1 MKTITNRFGTGIL
14 YDEADLGKGIYCVCT
29 ACMSVWSDFLSFAN
43 SELRKGKGSFKRF
56 AKYKDQSKEVA
67 PYYIKNDC
75 YLNDTDT
82 IVVLGCQVTDLAIYN
97 DLKTAEELHDRYPDI
112 PIYMGGCLAQRFDIE
127 LPEYLK
133 RLDVVRAEYQNL
145 DFVDGFV
152 YYEKPFWNKDLKDD
166 EQDELATGNLFRHM
180 YPLKIGAGCHG
191 KCKYCTIRDTR
202 GKTYETDAYLQIN
215 EFLMHDNIVLISDSP
230 TVKQIH
236 DWCHLADRYNK
247 QISLRNVEP
256 QIANACK
263 KDLMDIAKKG
273 LLKIMHCPI
282 QSNDINVLSAMNR
295 DVKGTL
301 EYIDF
306 AQELRAIGVTVATN
320 IIIDYIVDGEAI
332 HNMDE
337 DWLNSHFDYW
347 SWNPYFD
354 GNWDYAKAKERFEK
368 YIG

>member
-14 YDEADLGKGIYCVCT
+14 YDETDLGKSIWCVCT

-43 SELRKGKGSFKRF
+43 SELFKT
-56 AKYKDQSKEVA
+56 KDVT
-67 PYYIKNDC
+67 PDYVKNDPVISE
-75 YLNDTDT
+75 TDT

-97 DLKTAEELHDRYPDI
+97 DLETAEELHRKHPDI

-127 LPEYLK
+127 LPEYLR
-133 RLDVVRAEYQNL
+133 RLDVVRTEYRDLKYVN
-145 DFVDGFV
+145 GFID
-152 YYEKPFWNKDLKDD
+152 YKKPFWNKELKDD
-166 EQDELATGNLFRHM
+166 EKNELATGNLFRHM

-191 KCKYCTIRDTR
+191 KCRYCTIRDTR
-202 GKTYETDAYLQIN
+202 GTTYETDAYLQIN
-215 EFLMHDNIVLISDSP
+215 EFLMHDDVVLISDSP
-230 TVKQIH
+230 TVKQIR
-236 DWCHLADRYNK
+236 DWCHLANRYNK

-263 KDLMDIAKKG
+263 KDLMDIAEKG

-295 DVKGTL
+295 DIKGTL
-301 EYIDF
+301 EYINF
-306 AQELRAIGVTVATN
+306 AQELRIIGVIVATN
-320 IIIDYIVDGEAI
+320 IIIDYIVDGEVI

-368 YIG
+368 YIE